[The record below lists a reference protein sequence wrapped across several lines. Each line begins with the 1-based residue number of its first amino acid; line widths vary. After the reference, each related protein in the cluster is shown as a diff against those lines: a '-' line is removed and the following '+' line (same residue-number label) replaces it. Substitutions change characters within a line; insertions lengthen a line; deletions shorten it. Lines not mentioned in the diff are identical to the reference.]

1 MKKNKIII
9 LIMLIIIIT
18 IAPLLIL
25 ASIYTGKFSGS
36 TRNVLGMITFAIYAF
51 AMIYSIWFLRSRK
64 NK

>member
-1 MKKNKIII
+1 MKKKIIL
-9 LIMLIIIIT
+9 LIILIIIIT

-25 ASIYTGKFSGS
+25 VSIYTGKFSGS
-36 TRNVLGMITFAIYAF
+36 TGNAVGMLTFAIYAF